1 MHMTKYTF
9 IRPLS
14 HSEVVALATRH
25 WPMPCAIEIRH
36 PIVYGKDW
44 SYMNSKQSGR
54 KYTKPFKW
62 FKFNRARKATA
73 K

>member
-9 IRPLS
+9 TRPLA

-25 WPMPCAIEIRH
+25 WPMPCAIS
-36 PIVYGKDW
+36 IVKPDPFPQKRLRPYH
-44 SYMNSKQSGR
+44 NQAGR
-54 KYTKPFKW
+54 RYTKPFKW